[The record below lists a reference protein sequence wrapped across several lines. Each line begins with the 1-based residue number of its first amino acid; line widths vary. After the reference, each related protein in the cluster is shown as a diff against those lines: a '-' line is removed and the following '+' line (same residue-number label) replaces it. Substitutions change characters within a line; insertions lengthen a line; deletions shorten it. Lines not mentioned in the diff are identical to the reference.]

1 MEFADN
7 GDLYQ
12 KITNHKKTAIFF
24 EENEIWKI
32 FIQLVKGLKS
42 LHELKILHRDLKSAN
57 VFLFSNGLSKLGDL
71 NVSKVAKRGLSYTQT
86 GTPYYAS
93 PEVWKDQPYNNKS
106 DIWSLGCVLYEM
118 ITLRP
123 PFRAENMEGLYNK
136 VIKGVYGKIPERFS
150 NDLSNVLKIL
160 LQVNPEFRPSCEQI
174 LKSSFVNKRVE
185 FFKSFSN
192 EDDFEDKVLLQ
203 TIKVPKNLVFLGDK
217 LPPKNYEVKDEKKYR
232 SFQNRNDLNN
242 EDNVKN
248 KNLNEIEEEDNNKNY
263 ITERKN
269 EKDKKL
275 IVNNNNNNNNN
286 NSNNNNNNK
295 NNNCN
300 KIYNINYNNINNRNK
315 NKLKGNNLEN
325 GNSLTNVKILPNNN
339 KILMKLP
346 SINSNNNQNVY
357 EIQNSIKNN
366 LNKIQSNSER
376 LLSIEEKLNS
386 LRKKN
391 NNNSKVLITPKNV
404 EKYNNINKR
413 NNSVEYKSELN
424 DVIQNLEHSN
434 SVLNVI
440 PENKC
445 SNKYLRLKP
454 AIINNNYENIN
465 NFKFYKIYSPYF
477 ANQNYQQKVRKYY
490 SPDRKIIRN
499 GSSNNINV
507 INNLEKYYEQYNI
520 YRKKGYDI
528 KYNKDYSMMEKRN
541 IPVLNKRK
549 LSPIKRKII
558 NIC

>member
-275 IVNNNNNNNNN
+275 IVNNNNSNNNRNK
-286 NSNNNNNNK
+286 SNNNNK

>member
-275 IVNNNNNNNNN
+275 IVNNNNNNN
-286 NSNNNNNNK
+286 SNNNNNNK

>member
-136 VIKGVYGKIPERFS
+136 VIKGIYGKIPERFS

-174 LKSSFVNKRVE
+174 LKSNFVNKRVE
-185 FFKSFSN
+185 FFKSFN
-192 EDDFEDKVLLQ
+192 HDDEFEDKVLLQ

-232 SFQNRNDLNN
+232 SFQNKNDLDC
-242 EDNVKN
+242 EGDGSD
-248 KNLNEIEEEDNNKNY
+248 KNLNNIEEEDNNKKYNTS
-263 ITERKN
+263 IRKN
-269 EKDKKL
+269 DENKNI
-275 IVNNNNNNNNN
+275 IVSYNNRNN
-286 NSNNNNNNK
+286 NSD
-295 NNNCN
+295 
-300 KIYNINYNNINNRNK
+300 NINNIINNNNRNK
-315 NKLKGNNLEN
+315 NNVLEN
-325 GNSLTNVKILPNNN
+325 DNSSNNNVGVLSNN
-339 KILMKLP
+339 KILIKLP
-346 SINSNNNQNVY
+346 SINSNNNHNVY
-357 EIQNSIKNN
+357 LQNNIINKI
-366 LNKIQSNSER
+366 NKIQSNSER

-391 NNNSKVLITPKNV
+391 NNSKNLITPKNI
-404 EKYNNINKR
+404 EKNNNVNKR

-424 DVIQNLEHSN
+424 NVIQNIEHSN
-434 SVLNVI
+434 SVLNII
-440 PENKC
+440 PERKC

-454 AIINNNYENIN
+454 AIINNNYEKIN

-477 ANQNYQQKVRKYY
+477 ANQNYQQKIRKYY

-520 YRKKGYDI
+520 CRKKGYDA
-528 KYNKDYSMMEKRN
+528 KKDFSIMEKRN
-541 IPVLNKRK
+541 IPILNKRK